1 MSAAHALPFLK
12 ETMIL
17 LTTAGIIVPLLQ
29 RLRIGPVLSYLLVGM
44 LVGPFGLILLSA
56 PGGWLDYVSITSTKE
71 VAELAE
77 LGVVFLLFMIGLE
90 LSPRRLWSLRHQVLG
105 LGFMQV
111 LVSAS
116 VITLIAQAFGNSLS
130 NALLLG
136 ACLSLSSTAIV
147 MQILSERRLVATP
160 MGRSSF
166 AILLFQDLAVVP
178 ILVLVGVLTGDADGG
193 VAAALGLALGKALLV
208 VALISVLGYLFLRPL
223 FRLASNAIGAEAF
236 LAVALL
242 SAVGT
247 AAATGMA
254 GLSMSLGAFLAGL
267 LLAESEY
274 SHAIETYLAPFK
286 GLLLGLFFISVGMGL
301 DIRQVWQVLPMVSA
315 SVIGL
320 ITIKAVIVYLLQRAF
335 GMSQPEAMESGVLL
349 GQAGE
354 FGFVIVGMALT
365 AGLLQADV
373 AQFMLI
379 VIGLSMMITP
389 MLAALASK
397 LAQRLS
403 QRGDIQAH
411 EVSAINHDLSG
422 HVIII
427 SFGRVGQLL
436 ARVLDSEQVPWL
448 AIDSNAS
455 RVETAR
461 ARHQPVHYGNA
472 LNVDM
477 LRHLHPAQAQA
488 LVLALDEADVTAQVL
503 KLIRAH
509 WPALPVY
516 VRARDVPHV
525 TQLRTLGATDVVPDA
540 LESGLQL
547 AGRVLSGL
555 GVPDDDVGQ
564 RLSLIR
570 HDLLGS

>member
-1 MSAAHALPFLK
+1 
-12 ETMIL
+12 
-17 LTTAGIIVPLLQ
+17 
-29 RLRIGPVLSYLLVGM
+29 
-44 LVGPFGLILLSA
+44 
-56 PGGWLDYVSITSTKE
+56 
-71 VAELAE
+71 
-77 LGVVFLLFMIGLE
+77 
-90 LSPRRLWSLRHQVLG
+90 
-105 LGFMQV
+105 
-111 LVSAS
+111 
-116 VITLIAQAFGNSLS
+116 
-130 NALLLG
+130 
-136 ACLSLSSTAIV
+136 
-147 MQILSERRLVATP
+147 
-160 MGRSSF
+160 
-166 AILLFQDLAVVP
+166 
-178 ILVLVGVLTGDADGG
+178 
-193 VAAALGLALGKALLV
+193 
-208 VALISVLGYLFLRPL
+208 
-223 FRLASNAIGAEAF
+223 
-236 LAVALL
+236 
-242 SAVGT
+242 
-247 AAATGMA
+247 
-254 GLSMSLGAFLAGL
+254 
-267 LLAESEY
+267 
-274 SHAIETYLAPFK
+274 
-286 GLLLGLFFISVGMGL
+286 
-301 DIRQVWQVLPMVSA
+301 LPMVSA

-397 LAQRLS
+397 LAQRIN
-403 QRGDIQAH
+403 QRGDIKAH
-411 EVSAINHDLSG
+411 DVSAINHDLSG

-472 LNVDM
+472 LNVDI

-525 TQLRTLGATDVVPDA
+525 TQLRALGATDVVPDA